1 MLPLRRGHPWRHP
14 CAGGQKEVR
23 EGLTHRPTTHGVMSG
38 SERFNCIF
46 DDHRI
51 DIMLHCEQGT
61 YVSLLG
67 GIIRD
72 RVKVSAYA
80 TVLRLSVCRRRLSS
94 VMLCIVAKRYVLEQ
108 TLLLTAYRK
117 SHMRNRLVP
126 KQ

>member
-1 MLPLRRGHPWRHP
+1 MHFIHLFSILLPV
-14 CAGGQKEVR
+14 C
-23 EGLTHRPTTHGVMSG
+23 
-38 SERFNCIF
+38 FNKF
-46 DDHRI
+46 SV
-51 DIMLHCEQGT
+51 QGT